1 MKVTEKKIFG
11 DKLTVT
17 TSTGKVVGIFTVKK
31 VSDGVLTVE
40 TNDTSFRIPL
50 FEKGKRISLNEYRS
64 ALLQEI
70 ETRYGTLGK
79 FAVSPEGLKLPA
91 RYRKNLH
98 AYMTNKNRA
107 TMPVLTLIARALGLP
122 KRRASTAFSR
132 AFFIDLTR

>member
-1 MKVTEKKIFG
+1 
-11 DKLTVT
+11 
-17 TSTGKVVGIFTVKK
+17 
-31 VSDGVLTVE
+31 VE
-40 TNDTSFRIPL
+40 TNDTTFRIPL

-64 ALLQEI
+64 VLLQEI

-91 RYRKNLH
+91 RYRKNLR

-132 AFFIDLTR
+132 AFFVDLTR

>member
-40 TNDTSFRIPL
+40 TNDTTFRIPL

-64 ALLQEI
+64 ALLRRLKPV
-70 ETRYGTLGK
+70 TGHSDK

-91 RYRKNLH
+91 RYRKNLR
-98 AYMTNKNRA
+98 AYMTE
-107 TMPVLTLIARALGLP
+107 
-122 KRRASTAFSR
+122 
-132 AFFIDLTR
+132 